1 MKRKFKSILWRVVWL
16 NLIALGATFALAYSA
31 GRWSGGLSMLDFGAL
46 PSAAGFRLW
55 AAALCAVIAILAV
68 IWLAARVTHPLE
80 QLVLFAQN
88 LEVPEI
94 DRPALPGTNDDFE
107 EIAEQLRGAS
117 DRLAA
122 AAAEQQRLTMLEERI
137 AGFASEAQQLGHG
150 DLALRVA
157 GADGTLG
164 EAFTSINAA
173 LDMIARVL
181 DSARALAEN
190 GSASAHQSVACAQQ
204 VGKTLVQQ
212 QSQLDAATR
221 AFDVLPMSIKQAQDS
236 SEALARAAQSATTGI
251 EQSRQSNKAASD
263 EIQRVESSLRA
274 SGAGLAGVR
283 QAADLVSTRLR
294 ALSTVTERAN
304 LLALN
309 AAIESARAG
318 QAGRSSWVFAEQFR
332 ELAEQSNA
340 ANHDLD
346 DLMQS
351 IHRDCA
357 ALAESL
363 DSMARS
369 ARQGEQQAAQAGQA
383 AEAGSNALSEALA
396 RADVIGIATARQAD
410 AVRAVSSSLQAGAD
424 LQQLAAQQ
432 TRQSAA
438 LAEDLV
444 KLHAELNSALGVLR
458 SLPTTAG
465 KAKARAATADSQ

>member
-1 MKRKFKSILWRVVWL
+1 
-16 NLIALGATFALAYSA
+16 
-31 GRWSGGLSMLDFGAL
+31 
-46 PSAAGFRLW
+46 
-55 AAALCAVIAILAV
+55 
-68 IWLAARVTHPLE
+68 
-80 QLVLFAQN
+80 
-88 LEVPEI
+88 
-94 DRPALPGTNDDFE
+94 
-107 EIAEQLRGAS
+107 
-117 DRLAA
+117 
-122 AAAEQQRLTMLEERI
+122 
-137 AGFASEAQQLGHG
+137 
-150 DLALRVA
+150 
-157 GADGTLG
+157 
-164 EAFTSINAA
+164 
-173 LDMIARVL
+173 
-181 DSARALAEN
+181 
-190 GSASAHQSVACAQQ
+190 

-251 EQSRQSNKAASD
+251 EQSRQSNKSASS
-263 EIQRVESSLRA
+263 EFQRVEASLRA
-274 SGAGLAGVR
+274 TGAGLAGVR

-332 ELAEQSNA
+332 ELAEQSNV

-346 DLMQS
+346 DLMHS

-410 AVRAVSSSLQAGAD
+410 AVRTVSSSLQSGAD

-458 SLPTTAG
+458 SLPATGT